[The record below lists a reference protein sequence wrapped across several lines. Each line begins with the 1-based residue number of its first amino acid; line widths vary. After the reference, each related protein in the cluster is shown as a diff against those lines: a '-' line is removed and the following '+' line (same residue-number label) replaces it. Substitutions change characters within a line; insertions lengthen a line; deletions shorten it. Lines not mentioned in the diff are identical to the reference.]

1 MAMTDEKRA
10 KFEAGTALLSDVD
23 IRLNID
29 TDVYGKAPSWKR
41 SLAEQALE
49 RRKEDGELSTL
60 RKEVVSLRRANK
72 YQRWGVYAAVVVAGA
87 AIITLVITLFK

>member
-1 MAMTDEKRA
+1 MSPPIGKI
-10 KFEAGTALLSDVD
+10 EAGTALLSNAD

-29 TDVYGKAPSWKR
+29 TDVYGTAPSWKR
-41 SLAEQALE
+41 SLAEQELE
-49 RRKEDGELSTL
+49 RRKEDGEMSTL

-87 AIITLVITLFK
+87 AVITLFI